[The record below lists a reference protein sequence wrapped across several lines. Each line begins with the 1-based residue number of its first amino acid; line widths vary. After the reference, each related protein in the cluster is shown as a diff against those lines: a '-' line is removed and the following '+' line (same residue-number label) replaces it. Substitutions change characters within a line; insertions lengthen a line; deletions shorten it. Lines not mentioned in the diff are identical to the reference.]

1 MISNWGLVNNASGT
15 IAAIET
21 STNSLINVMN
31 INPGYI
37 SGYSYALGEAS
48 RSTTYCHN
56 FSNIPLVY
64 IQTILVYTF

>member
-37 SGYSYALGEAS
+37 YISGYSYALGEAS
-48 RSTTYCHN
+48 SFEVDHVLSS
-56 FSNIPLVY
+56 F
-64 IQTILVYTF
+64 